1 METLGKRAFSMA
13 MALVLALGL
22 VPAAAFAEEPGATP
36 PAGETTPGE
45 TATGGTAPGETPPEA
60 TGETAADGAAKPVP
74 ENTVSGEAPSSEDAA
89 DAPAPDGAEDAASNV
104 LDASAPTMKQHDFG
118 DGSGPQ
124 EAIYIENDAELAKVG
139 KDPAYPA
146 DGNYYLAPSTFRP
159 KSDFAPIDATFT
171 GRFDGNGARIE
182 LAMDVR
188 FVRGTADGGIS
199 FLSMFR
205 KNAGLI
211 ENLLITGAVTTS
223 NSLEPA
229 AAMYASALAYEN
241 SGTIRNVKLDCAIG
255 PVGLVGGIACF
266 NEAGGVIEGCTA
278 DGDLQGTAV
287 GGIALSS
294 SGRIA
299 SCESHLDLEG
309 QGAGIAARAEGNA
322 VFESCVNYGN
332 ITGTV
337 ADAAGCFL
345 YFNDDAHA
353 INCANHGAVTNTSS
367 DNNSLTGGIL
377 AHLDG
382 KGVLENCENHGT
394 VSGDGS
400 VGGIVGSISPEID
413 YDCYITGCVN
423 HGAVSGTGDGVG
435 GIVGANNA
443 GVLLC
448 VNHGTVQGR
457 SEVGGV
463 IGDNK
468 TFGMAQS
475 LLNDG
480 DVSGVDNVGG
490 IAGST
495 SASRVI
501 FKVPIG
507 LDHALGL
514 CANYGA
520 VTGTGTGCGGVV
532 GYLSGH
538 YLEDCFSEGAV
549 HGNLRVGGVV
559 GDASADIAYC
569 YSTGDVEG
577 ESAVG
582 GIAGDMTDTP
592 QPRSLSECYVA
603 GGVSG
608 SDDVGTFVGT
618 RNKSTGNSRLS
629 DLYYNADRVNLSPVG
644 NNSTND
650 NDVRVEGRTTDQML
664 EEGLRDELGDGR
676 WSYTS
681 ARSTSHDGAFELRCY
696 PLLAPFA
703 PGGAAAALGVGYSG
717 VVSRHDFE
725 SQELDGSEEPV
736 FEEFAFLYTADDLLE
751 AANHPDQNYVL
762 ANDIYLGT
770 AFAGLGGAQGYRGKF
785 DGMGHTVTLSYDMAG
800 LAAVLDGGRIM
811 NVKVDGVPRAD
822 GEPCGS
828 LAGEVRS
835 NAMLYNCI
843 GSAMP
848 EGSMAGGVAGLVSG
862 DDVLIRACA
871 CEEDIMAPDAD
882 GVGGLVGAVTG
893 DRLHVQDCR
902 VETDFLW
909 GGDRTGGLVGRL
921 AGDDAQISDCTV
933 RSEVQGDDMT
943 GGLVGELSGANARI
957 TGCSCVGKTWGAS
970 ITGGLVGSLSG
981 ISVQVE
987 GASHDGLVSCWG
999 GKIGGVVGRL
1009 SGAGAHLEDVS
1020 CSGGVVGHD
1029 ATGGFVGELAADDF
1043 ALASYTNTAP
1053 VRGDSGVGGIYGLV
1067 TGARAILS
1075 ACANAAAVSV
1085 DEEAKNPEGVG
1096 GLVGRIEGAGAV
1108 LDGCS
1113 NVGAISGD
1121 RCTGGIVGSMAA
1133 ANAVVRSAGNDGKVT
1148 GGYSTGG
1155 LVGRAEGD
1163 GARIESGSNTASVT
1177 GNDATGGLVGSVY
1190 RIDGVYASYNTGKVT
1205 GGEGVGGV
1213 AGSSEGPTSGDPS
1226 RIKGCANHARVLG
1239 RNEAGGVVGE
1249 MASSVPFADSSVTES
1264 LNIGEVSVE
1273 EQEHAYV
1280 GGIVGRYYAYGTIED
1295 CYNGGRVTAPAI
1307 EASYAGGVASYSSGL
1322 RGKVENCWYA
1332 TESNMQI
1339 EGALVSNGGSV
1350 KDDEYDNVGGLSI
1363 VDMTGEGALSALK
1376 FSEPTHWQTRAN
1388 EGAAAQEGVPAQ
1400 TMNFPA
1406 PAVLAERDG
1415 YPWPRIENRV
1425 VDLDSDDL
1433 VQTKTYT
1440 GKPAAF
1446 DLELPGNPHYT
1457 VQYWRPLW
1465 REDLGY
1471 NVYTLTSEPP
1481 TLPSTEV
1488 SEGRYMVK
1496 IAIDEPYY
1504 TANGDRDE
1512 DGCFTGYLTVEKAPC
1527 AIKAD
1532 DQAILYGEDEPDYT
1546 YTVEGL
1552 VNGETPDVIDSVGA
1566 PRISGWWE
1574 LGTHEIAFYGA
1585 SDDCYDIT
1593 LLPGTLTVTQD
1604 SAEGRYSVS
1613 GEKGGNGHDDW
1624 YVGPVTIA
1632 PDGRDGYDRIRDQR
1646 SAEWKTSLA
1655 ITSDTPQEI
1664 IETIEVGKSSTGA
1677 CTSKSEVSLNVC
1689 TAPLTLTRL
1698 SAANGAV
1705 SYDPATATL
1714 ELTFSQPV
1722 ERGHG
1727 FFAVRAPDGAEL
1739 ARLDAN
1745 GSQVQVSEDGLV
1757 VRLVLPQ
1764 AFEAGKLY
1772 RLAVDGDALYSRYGA
1787 RLVGAGAGAW
1797 RFGAGEDADEPVFES
1812 ASVAAESTG
1821 SGGGEA
1827 PSSPALASTGDA
1839 AAPLVVGLAL
1849 ASLATAAAALAARK
1863 RRVSK

>member
-1 METLGKRAFSMA
+1 METRGKRAFSMA
-13 MALVLALGL
+13 MALALALGL

-36 PAGETTPGE
+36 PAGETISSEAP
-45 TATGGTAPGETPPEA
+45 TGGTAPGETPPEA
-60 TGETAADGAAKPVP
+60 TDEPAVDGAAKPAP
-74 ENTVSGEAPSSEDAA
+74 ENPVPGEAPSSSEDAA
-89 DAPAPDGAEDAASNV
+89 NAASNA
-104 LDASAPTMKQHDFG
+104 LGASAPTKKQHDFG
-118 DGSGPQ
+118 DGSGPLETIVIQ
-124 EAIYIENDAELAKVG
+124 TNVELAMVG

-146 DGNYYLAPSTFRP
+146 DANYYLASGVYRM

-171 GRFDGNGARIE
+171 GRFDGNGAQID

-188 FVRGTADGGIS
+188 FVRGTADAGIS

-229 AAMYASALAYEN
+229 AVMYASALAYEN

-255 PVGLVGGIACF
+255 PVGLVGGIACL

-278 DGDLQGTAV
+278 DGDLQGTTV

-309 QGAGIAARAEGNA
+309 QGAGIATRAEGKA
-322 VFESCVNYGN
+322 VFENCVNYGN
-332 ITGTV
+332 ITGTA

-345 YFNDDAHA
+345 YFNDDARA
-353 INCANHGAVTNTSS
+353 VNCANYGAVANTSS

-413 YDCYITGCVN
+413 YDCYVTGCVN

-435 GIVGANNA
+435 GIAGTNNA

-448 VNHGTVQGR
+448 VNHGAVQGR

-480 DVSGVDNVGG
+480 DVSGADNVGG

-495 SASRVI
+495 SASKVI

-538 YLEDCFSEGAV
+538 YLEDCFSEGDV
-549 HGNLRVGGVV
+549 RGNLRVGGVA

-577 ESAVG
+577 ENAVG

-592 QPRSLSECYVA
+592 QPRSLSDCYVA

-608 SDDVGTFVGT
+608 SDDVGAFVGA

-629 DLYYNADRVNLSPVG
+629 DLYYNADRVSLSPVG
-644 NNSTND
+644 DNPTNN

-664 EEGLRDELGDGR
+664 EEGLRDELGDSR

-717 VVSRHDFE
+717 IVSRHDFE
-725 SQELDGSEEPV
+725 SQELDGSTTPV

-751 AANHPDQNYVL
+751 AEHHPDQNYVL

-811 NVKVDGVPRAD
+811 NVKVDGVPHLD
-822 GEPCGS
+822 SEPCGS

-871 CEEDIMAPDAD
+871 CEEDIMAPHAD

-893 DRLHVQDCR
+893 DRLLVRDCN
-902 VETDFLW
+902 VETDQLW
-909 GGDRTGGLVGRL
+909 GHDYTGGLVGKL
-921 AGDDAQISDCTV
+921 AGDDARISDCTA
-933 RSEVQGDDMT
+933 RCRIQSEDMT
-943 GGLVGELSGANARI
+943 GGLVGELSGANAQI
-957 TGCSCVGKTWGAS
+957 TNCSCVGEVYGAS
-970 ITGGLVGSLSG
+970 TTGGLVGGLSG
-981 ISVQVE
+981 ANAQVE
-987 GASHDGLVSCWG
+987 GASHDGLVSCWS

-1009 SGAGAHLEDVS
+1009 SGVDAHLGDVS
-1020 CSGGVVGHD
+1020 CSGKVVGHD

-1043 ALASYTNTAP
+1043 ALASYTNTTP
-1053 VRGDSGVGGIYGLV
+1053 VRGDSAVGGIFGLV
-1067 TGARAILS
+1067 TGARATLS
-1075 ACANAAAVSV
+1075 ACANDAAVTV
-1085 DEEAKNPEGVG
+1085 NEEAKGPVGIGGVAGQVEG
-1096 GLVGRIEGAGAV
+1096 EGAV

-1113 NVGAISGD
+1113 NSGAISGGE
-1121 RCTGGIVGSMAA
+1121 RAGGIVGDMTA
-1133 ANAVVRSAGNDGKVT
+1133 ANAAVRSAANDGKVT

-1177 GNDATGGLVGSVY
+1177 GGDSTGGLVGSISC
-1190 RIDGVYASYNTGKVT
+1190 IDGVYASYNTGKVT

-1213 AGSSEGPTSGDPS
+1213 AGTLHGPTSGGSS
-1226 RIKGCANHARVLG
+1226 RIKGCANHAQVRG
-1239 RNEAGGVVGE
+1239 RNEVGGVVGE
-1249 MASSVPFADSSVTES
+1249 MDYSYAHSSVTES
-1264 LNIGEVSVE
+1264 LNIGGVSAE
-1273 EQEHAYV
+1273 EQEYAYV
-1280 GGIVGRYYAYGTIED
+1280 GGIVGRYYAHGTIKD
-1295 CYNGGRVTAPAI
+1295 CYSGGRVTAPAI
-1307 EASYAGGVASYSSGL
+1307 ETSYAGGIASYSSGL
-1322 RGKVENCWYA
+1322 PGEVENCWYA
-1332 TESNMQI
+1332 TEANMQV
-1339 EGALVSNGGSV
+1339 EGALMSHSGSMQDDKYVNVS
-1350 KDDEYDNVGGLSI
+1350 GLSI
-1363 VDMTGEGALSALK
+1363 VDMTGEDALSALE
-1376 FSEPTHWQTRAN
+1376 FSEPANWRTRAN
-1388 EGAAAQEGVPAQ
+1388 EGAASDGAPAQ
-1400 TMNFPA
+1400 VMNFPA
-1406 PAVLAERDG
+1406 PAVLAEREG
-1415 YPWPRIENRV
+1415 YPWPRIENRI
-1425 VDLDSDDL
+1425 VDITPDDL

-1440 GKPAAF
+1440 GKPTAF
-1446 DLELPGNPHYT
+1446 DLELPGNPYYT
-1457 VQYWRPLW
+1457 VRYWYGFDGHW
-1465 REDLGY
+1465 DWTE
-1471 NVYTLTSEPP
+1471 VPP
-1481 TLPSTEV
+1481 TVPSDEPYLV
-1488 SEGRYMVK
+1488 SIK
-1496 IAIDEPYY
+1496 IDEPYY
-1504 TANGDRDE
+1504 TANGVTDDH
-1512 DGCFTGYLTVEKAPC
+1512 GCFEGHLTIEKAPC
-1527 AIKAD
+1527 TIKAD

-1552 VNGETPDVIDSVGA
+1552 VNGETPDVIDAVGA
-1566 PRISGWWE
+1566 PRISSWWE
-1574 LGTHEIAFYGA
+1574 LGTHEIAFYSA

-1604 SAEGRYSVS
+1604 SAEGRFAVS

-1646 SAEWKTSLA
+1646 SAEWKASLT
-1655 ITSDTPQEI
+1655 ITSDTPQTVL
-1664 IETIEVGKSSTGA
+1664 ETIEVKKSSTGA
-1677 CTSKSEVSLNVC
+1677 YTSKKEVPLNVC

-1698 SAANGAV
+1698 SLSNGSV

-1722 ERGHG
+1722 ERGRG
-1727 FFAVRAPDGAEL
+1727 FFAVLALDGAEL

-1745 GSQVQVSEDGLV
+1745 GPQVRISDDGLV
-1757 VRLVLPQ
+1757 ARLVLPR
-1764 AFEAGKLY
+1764 ALEAGTFY
-1772 RLAVDGDALYSRYGA
+1772 RLAVDGEALYSRYGA
-1787 RLVGAGAGAW
+1787 RLVGAGEGAW
-1797 RFGAGEDADEPVFES
+1797 RFGPDTNADEPVFEP
-1812 ASVAAESTG
+1812 ASVATEAAGTD
-1821 SGGGEA
+1821 GGDASA
-1827 PSSPALASTGDA
+1827 PTAPVRTGDA
-1839 AAPLVVGLAL
+1839 AAPVAAGLAL
-1849 ASLATAAAALAARK
+1849 ASAAATAAVALAAR
-1863 RRVSK
+1863 RRRASK